1 VAVVNKE
8 QLMNILLEPRVT
20 EKSTRLGDKHKQF
33 VFKVAIGA
41 RKPEIRQAVEQIF
54 DVKVESVQVCNTK
67 GKRKV
72 FRYAPGRRSDWK
84 KAYVRLKPG
93 FDINFTGE

>member
-1 VAVVNKE
+1 MNRE
-8 QLMNILLEPRVT
+8 ELMKVLVEPRIT
-20 EKSTRLGDKHKQF
+20 EKSTRLGDKYKQF
-33 VFKVAIGA
+33 VFKVADGA
-41 RKPEIRQAVEQIF
+41 RKPEIRQAVEQLF

-67 GKRKV
+67 GKRKM
-72 FRYAPGRRSDWK
+72 FRHAPGRRSDWK